1 VPPTHAGGTLVGV
14 VRTGDEPTHARSAL
28 GLRLALTVAGT
39 ICWAVAAAVM
49 QSAGM
54 HVVAAAFTAVALLSL
69 ANAAFV
75 VHRMRQGAHWQ
86 PTAATPPYRPL
97 PDDPRERPGRARPP
111 RPPVDERTRAR
122 RYLLIMGAC
131 LLLIVLAW
139 GFVRLWSVP
148 LAVGMSI
155 VAMLLPPVAAIVANQ
170 DWDRGGH

>member
-1 VPPTHAGGTLVGV
+1 MA
-14 VRTGDEPTHARSAL
+14 RTGDEPAHARSAL

-39 ICWAVAAAVM
+39 ICWVVAAAVM

-86 PTAATPPYRPL
+86 PSAATPPYRPL
-97 PDDPRERPGRARPP
+97 PPDPRHDPPERSRPP
-111 RPPVDERTRAR
+111 RPPIDERTRVR
-122 RYLLIMGAC
+122 RYLLIMGVC

-148 LAVGMSI
+148 LAVGMSV
-155 VAMLLPPVAAIVANQ
+155 VAMVLPPVAAVVANHG
-170 DWDRGGH
+170 WDRGEG